1 MSKKR
6 KVVSLLVIIVGIILN
21 ILILKYERP
30 ALAKNVYVDVTLN
43 EEKETDYQVYYL
55 LDKNSLQ
62 DFSEVQSDKGKCTRK
77 EDETRVTFQI
87 PAGTKYIRFDI
98 QDMKETLEIKDI
110 SVRYADAKY
119 KLPIEEM
126 KKIELANEIEVEKN
140 QDSIQL
146 SDAGEDAYIVW
157 NTQDWKIV
165 DTVKAATDIF
175 ELVIKVILCIV
186 IDIILYFV
194 LRYAKGLVTI
204 PVEIIQNRKLIF
216 NLAKN
221 DFKTQYA
228 GSYLGIFWAFVQ
240 PIVTVVVYWF
250 VFEKG
255 LKAGEMN
262 TKAGITVPFVLWLIA
277 GIVPWFFFQ
286 DALIGAMNALTQ
298 YSYLVKKVVFN
309 ISILP
314 VVKIISA
321 IFVHL
326 FFLFFTVVL
335 YMAYGKIPDLYML
348 QIFYYSFCILVLVLG
363 ISYATCA
370 IVGFFRDLT
379 QIVSIVL
386 QVGIWMTPIMWNI
399 DTINISPKILSIFK
413 LNPMYYIVAGYRDA
427 LINKVWFWEHPELT
441 VYFWVLTVILFG
453 GGLTIFKKLR
463 VHFADVL

>member
-6 KVVSLLVIIVGIILN
+6 KIVSLLVIIVGIIFN
-21 ILILKYERP
+21 ILILRYERP
-30 ALAKNVYVDVTLN
+30 ALAKNVYIDVTLN
-43 EEKETDYQVYYL
+43 EKKEADYQAYYL
-55 LDKNSLQ
+55 LEKDGLE
-62 DFSEVQSDKGKCTRK
+62 DFSEVQSDTGKCTR
-77 EDETRVTFQI
+77 ETDETRVTFQI
-87 PAGTKYIRFDI
+87 PAGAKYVRFD
-98 QDMKETLEIKDI
+98 MEGMTETLEIKDI
-110 SVRYADAKY
+110 SVRYADTEY
-119 KLPIEEM
+119 QLPTEEV
-126 KKIELANEIEVEKN
+126 KKIEVSNNIEVEMKR
-140 QDSIQL
+140 DGFQL
-146 SDAGEDAYIVW
+146 SDAGEDAYVVW
-157 NTQDWKIV
+157 NTQNWKIV
-165 DTVKAATDIF
+165 DTVEAAMDIF
-175 ELVIKVILCIV
+175 EMVIKVILCIV

-194 LRYAKGLVTI
+194 LRYAKSLVTI

-216 NLAKN
+216 SLAKN

-335 YMAYGKIPDLYML
+335 YMAYGKMPDLYML

-399 DTINISPKILSIFK
+399 DTINISPQILSIFK

-453 GGLTIFKKLR
+453 GGLAIFKKLR